1 MLNKIL
7 LTKGVCK
14 SKMEQKKIAISNV
27 KTQDMVQVALMAALT
42 YIATAVINVPMGSI
56 LKGVVHLG
64 DTMIFLAA
72 VLLGGKK
79 GFLSSAIGMCMFD
92 LFSPYIIW
100 APFTFFIKGIMAYI
114 AATVAYRKN
123 YNGNNMWNNTIAFA
137 LGGIWMIAA
146 YYAAGVFIMHFI
158 MNVAFGQAFILSAA
172 EIPGNITQVVAG
184 MILALPLGKILKKAN
199 VIRK

>member
-1 MLNKIL
+1 
-7 LTKGVCK
+7 
-14 SKMEQKKIAISNV
+14 MEQKKITLSNV

-42 YIATAVINVPMGSI
+42 YISTAAINVPMGSI

-72 VLLGGKK
+72 VLLGRKK
-79 GFLSSAIGMCMFD
+79 AFLSAAIGMCMFD

-114 AATVAYRKN
+114 AGTIAYRKD
-123 YNGNNMWNNTIAFA
+123 YDGNNLWNNIIGFA

-146 YYAAGVFIMHFI
+146 YYVAGVLIMHFV
-158 MNVAFGQAFILSAA
+158 MNVALGQALMLSIG

-184 MILALPLGKILKKAN
+184 IILAIPLGRILKKAN
-199 VIRK
+199 VIRKY

>member
-1 MLNKIL
+1 MIVLI
-7 LTKGVCK
+7 KGVCG
-14 SKMEQKKIAISNV
+14 SKMEQKKITLSNV

-42 YIATAVINVPMGSI
+42 YISTAAINVPMGSI

-72 VLLGGKK
+72 VLLGRKK
-79 GFLSSAIGMCMFD
+79 AFLSAAIGMCMFD

-114 AATVAYRKN
+114 AGTIAYRKD
-123 YNGNNMWNNTIAFA
+123 YDGNNLWNNIIGFA

-146 YYAAGVFIMHFI
+146 YYVAGVLIMHFV
-158 MNVAFGQAFILSAA
+158 MNVALGQALMLSIG

-184 MILALPLGKILKKAN
+184 IILAIPLGRILKKAN
-199 VIRK
+199 VIRKY

>member
-1 MLNKIL
+1 VIVLI
-7 LTKGVCK
+7 KGVCGL
-14 SKMEQKKIAISNV
+14 KMEQKKMVLSNV

-42 YIATAVINVPMGSI
+42 YIATATINVPMGSI

-72 VLLGGKK
+72 VLLGRKK
-79 GFLSSAIGMCMFD
+79 AFLSSAIGMCMFD

-114 AATVAYRKN
+114 AGTVAYRKD
-123 YNGNNMWNNTIAFA
+123 YNGNNIWNNIIAFS

-146 YYAAGVFIMHFI
+146 YYVAGVLIMHFV
-158 MNVAFGQAFILSAA
+158 MNVALGQALTLSIA
-172 EIPGNITQVVAG
+172 EIPGNIAQVVAG
-184 MILALPLGKILKKAN
+184 MVLAIPLGKILKKAN